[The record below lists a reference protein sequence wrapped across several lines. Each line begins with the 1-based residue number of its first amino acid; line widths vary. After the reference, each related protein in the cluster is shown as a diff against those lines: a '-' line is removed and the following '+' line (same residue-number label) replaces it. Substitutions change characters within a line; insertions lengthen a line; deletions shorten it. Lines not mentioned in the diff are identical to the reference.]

1 MKQSLTIIAT
11 AVLLLLQ
18 TSCVKDVVM
27 DAKEK
32 PQVAVVCVLTDDPV
46 GRDGIRVPAGWRVAR
61 GLCGQTWPQIPY

>member
-1 MKQSLTIIAT
+1 
-11 AVLLLLQ
+11 
-18 TSCVKDVVM
+18 M